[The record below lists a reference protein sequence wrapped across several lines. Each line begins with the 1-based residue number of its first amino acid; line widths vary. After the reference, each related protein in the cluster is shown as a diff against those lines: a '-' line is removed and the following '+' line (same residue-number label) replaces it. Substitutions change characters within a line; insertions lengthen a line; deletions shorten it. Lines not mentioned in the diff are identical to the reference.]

1 MFTDPM
7 ILIDETLQRL
17 DLLSALFD
25 DEVDERIRH
34 AGEQEPSVR
43 LCREVNAK
51 INELIPKLRAAKVT
65 QQPTYQTRVCL
76 HCDD

>member
-1 MFTDPM
+1 M

-43 LCREVNAK
+43 LCREVNVK